1 MKILGLQIDLAWQ
14 DPAANIARF
23 DALIESIAAL
33 APDLVVLPEMWT
45 TGFTMAPEAADPSGF
60 EAGLEAMKRWS
71 ERTNAAWYGS
81 LVARDGF
88 SFRNRGAFVKPGG
101 EVSTYDKR
109 HLFTFAGEPD
119 HYVPGQERVIV
130 EWRGWRILTQICY
143 DLRFP
148 VFSRNLGDWDLALYV
163 ANWPAVR
170 SNAWSTLLAARAI
183 ENCAWVCGVN
193 RTGTDGNDQT
203 YDGQSAISG
212 PRGEQILTTHI
223 QPGVDFVLADLSLD
237 DLKAYRLKFPALEDR
252 DDFKLRF

>member
-33 APDLVVLPEMWT
+33 APDLVVLPEMWS
-45 TGFTMAPEAADPSGF
+45 TGFTMAPEAVNPNAF

-101 EVSTYDKR
+101 EVTTYDKR
-109 HLFTFAGEPD
+109 HLFTFAGED
-119 HYVPGQERVIV
+119 QHYEAGQERVIV
-130 EWRGWRILTQICY
+130 EWRGWRILPQICY

-148 VFSRNLGDWDLALYV
+148 VFSRNIGDWDLALYV

-193 RTGTDGNDQT
+193 RTGKDGSEQT
-203 YDGQSAISG
+203 YDGKSAIVG
-212 PRGEQILTTHI
+212 PRGEQFFPASNE
-223 QPGVDFVLADLSLD
+223 PGVDLVAAELSMD
-237 DLKAYRLKFPALEDR
+237 DLLAYREKFPALKDR
-252 DDFKLRF
+252 DDFELKS